1 MVFLGILLLVI
12 DLDFTRLSIE
22 AQQTITHGT
31 HPDVALAV
39 GFQIEDTG
47 RGALWQGVR
56 MKSHAFYVDI
66 SQTLFIGA
74 QPDTSL
80 QVFAETQYGSR
91 EIILEMFHHLV
102 LTVQTV
108 ESVAVGT
115 YPTITVGTAHHTGN
129 ASRSNDVTRAEL
141 IAHIAK
147 AHGMA
152 RLHVDTLLQ
161 QSEPHVAITVLTNG
175 IDLRRAQVD
184 ITAEI
189 GIVDQVVVLR
199 VVDGQSRTVVTQHDV
214 LASVD
219 IQRGNMFVACGL
231 DMDGRIAVKTI

>member
-1 MVFLGILLLVI
+1 MVFLGILLLVV

-47 RGALWQGVR
+47 RGTLWQGVR
-56 MKSHAFYVDI
+56 MKSHAFYVDKA
-66 SQTLFIGA
+66 QTFFIGA

-80 QVFAETQYGSR
+80 HVFAETQYGSR
-91 EIILEMFHHLV
+91 EIVLEMFHHLV

-115 YPTITVGTAHHTGN
+115 YPTITVGTAHHTDN
-129 ASRSNDVTRAEL
+129 ASRSNDITRAEL
-141 IAHIAK
+141 ITHIAE

-152 RLHVDTLLQ
+152 RLHIDTLLQ

-184 ITAEI
+184 ITTEI
-189 GIVDQVVVLR
+189 GIVEQTVVLG
-199 VVDGQSRTVVTQHDV
+199 VVDGQS
-214 LASVD
+214 
-219 IQRGNMFVACGL
+219 
-231 DMDGRIAVKTI
+231 